1 MRRVGWPIAVADG
14 QPEVRRVART
24 VTAERGGRGAVR
36 EAVELV
42 LRHNGVW
49 ARVLERYGAG

>member
-1 MRRVGWPIAVADG
+1 
-14 QPEVRRVART
+14 
-24 VTAERGGRGAVR
+24 VR